1 MKHIIVEDTFY
12 SLENIRKV
20 DLNLDYSSIS
30 LTYEDGTLIHIYFH
44 KKSEEFMRFYFNKIC
59 ENLLTK

>member
-20 DLNLDYSSIS
+20 DLDLDYSSIS
-30 LTYEDGTLIHIYFH
+30 LTYEDGTLIYIYFN